1 MRPFTQIVLSKEQK
15 KQLEASIKP
24 TTQYRFVQRINAIL
38 LASEGKNNKQ
48 IARKVGLSVVAIS
61 HWRNRFAKYGTDGLK
76 DLPRPG
82 KPAKYGHSERLK
94 IIDIACQPPS
104 IKTRWTLRELA
115 EKTGISKSQ
124 LHRIMHE
131 LDLKPHQ
138 FKMWLFSSDPEFESK
153 QADIVGLYLHPPKN
167 AFVVCLDEKTGLQA
181 NSPTHEKLPM
191 MPGQVE
197 KREFGYKRHG
207 VLALYAALKVHEG
220 EVFAKTEVKH
230 THVEFLGFLNE
241 VYDRWGQGKEL
252 HFVMDNFS
260 AHKTVEVMRWVEE
273 HKSVHFHFTPTHASW
288 LNQVEL
294 WFSILSRQL
303 LSKQEFESVPDLIKQ
318 LLAFIEEYD
327 KTAKPFAWT
336 YKGEPLKIN

>member
-15 KQLEASIKP
+15 KQLKASIKP

-48 IARKVGLSVVAIS
+48 IAKKVGLSVVAIS
-61 HWRNRFAKYGTDGLK
+61 HWRNRFAKHGIDGLK
-76 DLPRPG
+76 DLARPG
-82 KPAKYGHSERLK
+82 KPAKYGHDERLK

-153 QADIVGLYLHPPKN
+153 QADIVGLYLRPPKN

-181 NSPTHEKLPM
+181 NSATHEKLPM

-197 KREFGYKRHG
+197 RREFGYRRHG

-220 EVFAKTEVKH
+220 EVFAKPEVKH
-230 THVEFLGFLNE
+230 THVEFLDFLND
-241 VYDRWGQGKEL
+241 VYDKWGRDKEL
-252 HFVMDNFS
+252 HIVMDNFS
-260 AHKTVEVMRWVEE
+260 AHKTVEVKQWVEM

-303 LSKQEFESVPDLIKQ
+303 LSKQDFDSVPDLTKQ